1 MTPQVVVLSA
11 PSGGGKTTIAHA
23 LLARRPDLGYSVSAT
38 TRAPRPGER
47 DGVAYYFV
55 SRPEFERRVR
65 DGELLEWAE
74 YAGALYG
81 TLRGE
86 VERVLGTGRHAVLN
100 IDVQGA
106 RQVRRAYPPPRSL
119 SVFILPPSAQVLVER
134 LRGRNTEGGAAL
146 ARRLEKAV
154 DELQEAPRYDHVVV
168 NDTLEHAVA
177 RIERI
182 IDGAVPAPSGRDGLT
197 VRLESLAQG
206 VAAEAAGLRR
216 RGQETI

>member
-23 LLARRPDLGYSVSAT
+23 LLKGRPDLGYSVSAT
-38 TRAPRPGER
+38 TRAPRAAER

-55 SRPEFERRVR
+55 PRPEFERRVR
-65 DGELLEWAE
+65 AGELLEWAE
-74 YAGALYG
+74 YAGELYG

-86 VERVLGTGRHAVLN
+86 VERVLKTGRHAVLN

-106 RQVRRAYPPPRSL
+106 RQVRRAYPPPRSV
-119 SVFILPPSAQVLVER
+119 SVFVLPPSAQVLVQR
-134 LRGRNTEGGAAL
+134 LRGRNTEGGTAL
-146 ARRLEKAV
+146 ARRLEQAV
-154 DELQEAPRYDHVVV
+154 EELQDAARYDHVVV

-177 RIERI
+177 QIGRI

-197 VRLESLAQG
+197 SRLESLARD
-206 VAAEAAGLRR
+206 VAAQAAQLRR
-216 RGQETI
+216 RGQETT